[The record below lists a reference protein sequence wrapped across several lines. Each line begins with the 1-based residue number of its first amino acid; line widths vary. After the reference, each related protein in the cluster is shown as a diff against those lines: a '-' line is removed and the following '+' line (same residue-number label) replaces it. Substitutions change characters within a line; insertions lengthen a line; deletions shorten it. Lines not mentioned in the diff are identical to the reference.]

1 MTDAMVDLSFDL
13 GGGVLPAD
21 YRLALWNALLQFA
34 PNLTVDERIGLLPL
48 RTAEGD
54 EGLLLSKRAKMVL
67 RLPLNLCEHA
77 AALCDQRLEIEQG
90 WLQLG
95 RCKVRSIEPYPTLHA
110 PVVASDD
117 DEMVFMDMVREQ
129 LTQMKIDANLICGM
143 RSEQPAGYS
152 LVVHDLKPEAS
163 VRLQAQ
169 GLGGQRGL
177 GCGVFV
183 HYKLISGLE

>member
-1 MTDAMVDLSFDL
+1 MVDLSFDL

-21 YRLALWNALLQFA
+21 YRLALWNALLQHA
-34 PNLTVDERIGLLPL
+34 PNLVTDERVGLLPL
-48 RTAEGD
+48 RTAEGE
-54 EGLLLSKRAKMVL
+54 EGLLLSKRAKMVV
-67 RLPLNLCEHA
+67 RLPLSLCEHA

-110 PVVASDD
+110 PVVASD
-117 DEMVFMDMVREQ
+117 ENEVVFMDRVREQ
-129 LTQMKIDANLICGM
+129 LVQMKVDANLICGM

-169 GLGGQRGL
+169 GLGGQRSL

>member
-1 MTDAMVDLSFDL
+1 MSDSMVDLSFDL
-13 GGGVLPAD
+13 GGGLLPPD
-21 YRLALWNALLQFA
+21 YRAALWMEMLRFA
-34 PNLTVDERIGLLPL
+34 PLLAEDVRVGVLPL
-48 RTAEGD
+48 RTAEG
-54 EGLLLSKRAKMVL
+54 ENGLLLSKRAKMVL
-67 RLPLNLCEHA
+67 RLPLALCEHA
-77 AALCDQRLEIEQG
+77 AALCDQRLEIQQG

-95 RCKVRSIEPYPTLHA
+95 HCKVRNIEPYPTLHA
-110 PVVASDD
+110 PVVASED
-117 DEMVFMDMVREQ
+117 DEVAFMERVREQ
-129 LTQMKIDANLICGM
+129 LAQMKIDANLICGM
-143 RSEQPAGYS
+143 RSKQPAGYS